1 MEQAISSIQKLIWF
15 AFRAI
20 YTLIPPIIFMFSI
33 SAFIKSIDST
43 KLPSSINH
51 FIQYLSDIHQT
62 DKTISVVIY
71 ISAAV
76 IIGLLTETIS
86 GIILWD
92 KKYDQNG
99 AADESSYLKKINFDI
114 DTDLKVADVGYS
126 DLVGVK
132 IINEYESFNSFTWFI
147 MSSKL
152 MLLAIYIYL
161 NFFLVFL
168 IPFAL
173 AIHFELAPYWYF
185 IAGGVE
191 IILLFF
197 LFLLNRWGL
206 AKLKSKTPNWHDK
219 VIAEKGE
226 LALIFLLPFILAFTF
241 IGVSFFNPNCIV
253 FNAFLILIGI
263 TFFLFPLK
271 FFIVLGANNLHNR
284 LRRMMNSAFVQL
296 RYDDV
301 IFRGNPKKPESIKN

>member
-1 MEQAISSIQKLIWF
+1 M
-15 AFRAI
+15 
-20 YTLIPPIIFMFSI
+20 IPPIIFMFSI
-33 SAFIKSIDST
+33 SAFIKCIDAK
-43 KLPSSINH
+43 KLPSSVNNL
-51 FIQYLSDIHQT
+51 IQYLSDLHQT
-62 DKTISVVIY
+62 DKTISIVVY

-92 KKYDQNG
+92 KKYDKNG
-99 AADESSYLKKINFDI
+99 TADESSYLNKLSVEI
-114 DTDLKVADVGYS
+114 DTNLKAVDVGYS
-126 DLVGVK
+126 DLAGVK
-132 IINEYESFNSFTWFI
+132 IINEYENFNSFTWFI

-152 MLLAIYIYL
+152 MLLALYIYL

-168 IPFAL
+168 IPLAL
-173 AIHFELAPYWYF
+173 AIHFKLAPYWYF
-185 IAGGVE
+185 ITGGVE
-191 IILLFF
+191 IILLFLLF
-197 LFLLNRWGL
+197 LFTRWSL
-206 AKLKSKTPNWHDK
+206 AKLKIKTPNWHDK

-241 IGVSFFNPNCIV
+241 IGLSFIKPDYVVC
-253 FNAFLILIGI
+253 NALLILIGI
-263 TFFLFPLK
+263 TLFLFPLK

-301 IFRGNPKKPESIKN
+301 IFRGNPKKSESIKN